1 MNASME
7 DTWVEEEFGLAELG
21 DERRTKR
28 LMELT
33 HQLAKAPM
41 ASLPDAT
48 GDAALLKAAYRF
60 FGNEEIEAQ
69 AILAS
74 HMKAS
79 YERMRDEAVI
89 LSVQDTSLLDWT
101 QHPATSGL
109 GPLRTD
115 KQQGLM
121 MHTTLAVTP
130 ERLTLGILSQEVW
143 ARDPETFSQL
153 PDRRERPIK
162 DKESHKWLVGLAATN
177 AARLACPQTHFI
189 SIGDREA
196 DVYDLFLAE
205 RSQGGDP
212 AAPAGPDG
220 RGATDT
226 GFYPASSGVDLLVRA
241 VRDRRVDDPE
251 YRKLRQA
258 VRAEPVQATLMVK
271 VPRQGDQPARQANLS
286 LRFRPVTLRPPK
298 YRADE
303 NLPTVKVWAVWVV
316 ELNPPP
322 NTNPLDWLLLT
333 TIPLNLPEQAITC
346 LEWYTCRWQIEVW
359 HKVLKT
365 GCRIETRQLQT
376 ADRLTRC
383 LALYSII
390 AWRILYAT
398 LLARVVPDLPC
409 TLLLE
414 EAEWQALYCAIHQTP
429 NLPSQPP
436 SLRIAVRWIAQLGG
450 FLGRTHDLEPGPTV
464 LWKGFQH
471 LSQLTAMYR
480 ILSPHL
486 PKDLGKD

>member
-1 MNASME
+1 MSTSVD
-7 DTWVEEEFGLAELG
+7 DTWAEEEFGLAELG

-28 LMELT
+28 LVELAER
-33 HQLAKAPM
+33 LGKAPM

-48 GDAALLKAAYRF
+48 GDTALLKAAYRF
-60 FGNEEIEAQ
+60 FGNEEIETQ

-79 YERMRDEAVI
+79 YERMREQEVI
-89 LSVQDTSLLDWT
+89 LAVQDSSLLDWT

-109 GPLRTD
+109 GPLGTE
-115 KQQGLM
+115 KQQGLV
-121 MHTTLAVTP
+121 MHSTLAVTP
-130 ERLTLGILSQEVW
+130 ERLALGILSQEVW
-143 ARDPETFSQL
+143 ARDPATFNQL
-153 PDRRERPIK
+153 PDRRQRPIE
-162 DKESHKWLVGLAATN
+162 DKESHKWLTGLAAAN
-177 AARLACPQTHFI
+177 AARLVCPQTHFI
-189 SIGDREA
+189 SVGDREA

-205 RSQGGDP
+205 RNE
-212 AAPAGPDG
+212 
-220 RGATDT
+220 
-226 GFYPASSGVDLLVRA
+226 GVDLLVRA
-241 VRDRRVDDPE
+241 TSDRRLDDPN

-258 VRAEPVQATLMVK
+258 VGAEPVQATLMVK
-271 VPRQGDQPARQANLS
+271 VPRQGDRPARQASLS

-303 NLPTVKVWAVWVV
+303 NLSTVKVWAVWVV
-316 ELNPPP
+316 ELHPPAD
-322 NTNPLDWLLLT
+322 TSPLDWLLLT
-333 TIPLNLPEQAITC
+333 TIPLSLPEQAITC
-346 LEWYTCRWQIEVW
+346 LEWYICRWQIEVW

-365 GCRIETRQLQT
+365 GCRIEARQLQS
-376 ADRLTRC
+376 ADHLMRC

-398 LLARVVPDLPC
+398 MLARVVPDLPC

-414 EAEWQALYCAIHQTP
+414 EAEWKALYCALHQTP
-429 NLPSQPP
+429 SPPSHPP
-436 SLRIAVRWIAQLGG
+436 SLRTAVRWIAQLGG
-450 FLGRTHDLEPGPTV
+450 FLGRAHDLEPGPTV

-471 LSQLTAMYR
+471 LSQLTTMYR

>member
-1 MNASME
+1 MNGTIE
-7 DTWVEEEFGLAELG
+7 DGWAEEEFGLVELG

-28 LMELT
+28 LMELARRLG
-33 HQLAKAPM
+33 QAPM

-69 AILAS
+69 AILGS
-74 HMKAS
+74 HIKAS
-79 YERMRDEAVI
+79 YERMKGEGVI
-89 LSVQDTSLLDWT
+89 LAVQDTSLLDWT

-115 KQQGLM
+115 KQQGLV
-121 MHTTLAVTP
+121 MHSTLAITP
-130 ERLTLGILSQEVW
+130 ERLALGVLSQEVW
-143 ARDPETFSQL
+143 ARDPETFSRL
-153 PDRRERPIK
+153 PDRRERPIE
-162 DKESHKWLVGLAATN
+162 DKESHKWLMGLAATN

-189 SIGDREA
+189 SIGDRES

-205 RSQGGDP
+205 RNE
-212 AAPAGPDG
+212 
-220 RGATDT
+220 
-226 GFYPASSGVDLLVRA
+226 GVDLLVRA
-241 VRDRRVDDPE
+241 VRDRRLDDPD

-258 VRAEPVQATLMVK
+258 IRAEPVQATLTLK
-271 VPRQGDQPARQANLS
+271 VPRHGDQPARQASLS

-316 ELNPPP
+316 EVNPPAD
-322 NTNPLDWLLLT
+322 TSPLDWLLLT
-333 TIPLNLPEQAITC
+333 TIPLNLPEQAIAC

-383 LALYSII
+383 LVLYSVI

-398 LLARVVPDLPC
+398 FLARIVPDLPC
-409 TLLLE
+409 TLLLD
-414 EAEWQALYCAIHQTP
+414 EAEWQALYCAIHQSP
-429 NLPSQPP
+429 SPPSQPP
-436 SLRIAVRWIAQLGG
+436 SLRTAVRWVAQLGG

-471 LSQLTAMYR
+471 LTQLTTMYR

>member
-1 MNASME
+1 MNATIE
-7 DTWVEEEFGLAELG
+7 DTWAEEEFGLAELG

-33 HQLAKAPM
+33 QRLAKAPM

-48 GDAALLKAAYRF
+48 GGAALLKAAYRF
-60 FGNEEIEAQ
+60 FGNEEIDTQ

-79 YERMRDEAVI
+79 YERMRDEGVVLAI
-89 LSVQDTSLLDWT
+89 QDTSLLDWT

-109 GPLRTD
+109 GPLGTD
-115 KQQGLM
+115 RQQGLV
-121 MHTTLAVTP
+121 MHSTLAVTP
-130 ERLTLGILSQEVW
+130 ERLALGILSQEVW

-153 PDRRERPIK
+153 PNRRERPIE

-189 SIGDREA
+189 SVGDREA
-196 DVYDLFLAE
+196 DVYDLFMAE
-205 RSQGGDP
+205 RNE
-212 AAPAGPDG
+212 
-220 RGATDT
+220 
-226 GFYPASSGVDLLVRA
+226 GVDLLVRA
-241 VRDRRVDDPE
+241 VRDRRLDDPD
-251 YRKLRQA
+251 YHKLWQA
-258 VRAEPVQATLMVK
+258 VSAEAVQATLTLK
-271 VPRQGDQPARQANLS
+271 VPRHGDQPARQASLS

-298 YRADE
+298 HRADE
-303 NLPTVKVWAVWVV
+303 NLPTVNVWAVWVV
-316 ELNPPP
+316 EVNPPP
-322 NTNPLDWLLLT
+322 GANPLDWLLLT
-333 TIPLNLPEQAITC
+333 TIPLTLAEQAITC

-365 GCRIETRQLQT
+365 GCRIEARQLQT
-376 ADRLTRC
+376 ADRLMRC
-383 LALYSII
+383 LALYSVI

-429 NLPSQPP
+429 SPPSQPP
-436 SLRIAVRWIAQLGG
+436 SLRTAVRWIAQLGG

-471 LSQLTAMYR
+471 LSQLTTMYR

>member
-1 MNASME
+1 MSVSVE
-7 DTWVEEEFGLAELG
+7 DTWAEEEFGLAELG
-21 DERRTKR
+21 DERRTRR
-28 LMELT
+28 LMELSGR
-33 HQLAKAPM
+33 LAKAPM

-60 FGNEEIEAQ
+60 FGNEEIEAR

-74 HMKAS
+74 HIKAS

-89 LSVQDTSLLDWT
+89 LAIQDTSLLDWT

-115 KQQGLM
+115 KQQGLV
-121 MHTTLAVTP
+121 MHSTLAVTP
-130 ERLTLGILSQEVW
+130 ERLALGILSQEVW
-143 ARDPETFSQL
+143 ARDLETFSQL
-153 PDRRERPIK
+153 PDRRERSIQ
-162 DKESHKWLVGLAATN
+162 DKESHKWLVGLSATN
-177 AARLACPQTHFI
+177 AARLACPQSHFI

-205 RSQGGDP
+205 RNE
-212 AAPAGPDG
+212 
-220 RGATDT
+220 
-226 GFYPASSGVDLLVRA
+226 GVDLLVRA
-241 VRDRRVDDPE
+241 VRDRRLEDPE
-251 YRKLRQA
+251 YRKLWLA
-258 VRAEPVQATLMVK
+258 ISAEPVHATLTVK
-271 VPRQGDQPARQANLS
+271 VPRQGDRAARQAGLS

-298 YRADE
+298 YRAAE

-316 ELNPPP
+316 ELNPPAD
-322 NTNPLDWLLLT
+322 TTPLDWLLLT
-333 TIPLNLPEQAITC
+333 TIPLNLVEQAITC

-376 ADRLTRC
+376 ADRLMRC
-383 LALYSII
+383 LTLYSVI

-398 LLARVVPDLPC
+398 FLARLVPDLPC

-414 EAEWQALYCAIHQTP
+414 EAEWQALYCAIYQTP
-429 NLPSQPP
+429 RPPPQPP
-436 SLRIAVRWIAQLGG
+436 SLRTAVRWIAQLGG

-471 LSQLTAMYR
+471 LSQLTTMYR

>member
-1 MNASME
+1 MNASIE
-7 DTWVEEEFGLAELG
+7 DRWAEEEFGLAELG

-33 HQLAKAPM
+33 HRLAKAPM

-69 AILAS
+69 AMLAS

-121 MHTTLAVTP
+121 MHSTLAVTP

-153 PDRRERPIK
+153 PDRRERPIE

-177 AARLACPQTHFI
+177 AARLACPQTQFI

-205 RSQGGDP
+205 RSQG
-212 AAPAGPDG
+212 
-220 RGATDT
+220 
-226 GFYPASSGVDLLVRA
+226 VDLLVRA
-241 VRDRRVDDPE
+241 VRDRRLDDPE
-251 YRKLRQA
+251 YHKLRQA
-258 VRAEPVQATLMVK
+258 ISAEPVQATLTVK
-271 VPRQGDQPARQANLS
+271 VPRQGDQPARQAMMN
-286 LRFRPVTLRPPK
+286 LRFRPIRLRPPK

-303 NLPTVKVWAVWVV
+303 HLSTVKVWAVWVV
-316 ELNPPP
+316 ELNPPA
-322 NTNPLDWLLLT
+322 NTSPLDWLLLT
-333 TIPLNLPEQAITC
+333 TMPLSQAEQAVTC

-365 GCRIETRQLQT
+365 GCRIEARQLQT

-398 LLARVVPDLPC
+398 LLARIVPDLPC
-409 TLLLE
+409 TVLLE

-429 NLPSQPP
+429 TPPSQPP
-436 SLRIAVRWIAQLGG
+436 PLHTTVRWIAQLGG
-450 FLGRTHDLEPGPTV
+450 FLGRAHDLEPGPTV

-471 LSQLTAMYR
+471 LAQLTTMYR